1 MSSTL
6 RYFEPT
12 QIRAW
17 RPEGAVHMRLE
28 VVGERTVLSARIRRT
43 YPLSEPNRYL
53 SIQDGAGKEVGIL
66 RDAEGLDPQTRAE
79 FDAHLDRRY
88 FTPRILQIES
98 LRQEAGM
105 WRFVVETQRGRSEFF
120 VRNWRDNA
128 HEISPNRW
136 HILSVDGGR
145 YEIPN
150 LEALDAQSRRLM
162 DLLL

>member
-1 MSSTL
+1 MSTL

-12 QIRAW
+12 QLRVW
-17 RPEGAVHMRLE
+17 RPEGAVHLRVE
-28 VVGERTVLSARIRRT
+28 IANEQTVLSARIRRT
-43 YPLSEPNRYL
+43 FPLSEPTRFL

-66 RDAEGLDPQTRAE
+66 RDAEGLDDTSQAE
-79 FDAHLDRRY
+79 VAAHLDRRY
-88 FTPRILQIES
+88 FTPQIQHINT

-105 WRFVVETQRGRSEFF
+105 WRFTVETQRGPSEFF

-145 YEIPN
+145 YEIAN
-150 LEALDAQSRRLM
+150 LEALDAPSRRLM
-162 DLLL
+162 DQLL